1 MFLTLFVLR
10 KHTESMY
17 LICFTQSP
25 VTQAPLETERT
36 MSLHQPSTRA
46 ERSLGRFSHES
57 ESHCPSE
64 RHSFSLRARAG
75 LSLEG
80 WAAVT
85 PVGLEGESAFGTL
98 LPQAVVHT
106 NANAMRLAFI
116 ALS

>member
-1 MFLTLFVLR
+1 
-10 KHTESMY
+10 
-17 LICFTQSP
+17 
-25 VTQAPLETERT
+25 
-36 MSLHQPSTRA
+36 
-46 ERSLGRFSHES
+46 
-57 ESHCPSE
+57 
-64 RHSFSLRARAG
+64 